1 MKLLGLLNEAINKK
15 RLISLLKTMD
25 ITGEDAKSELEGIVS
40 YVKELPEELKLYRIL
55 SVDSKDEINKD
66 ELGSHYSTDRKN
78 LLSSHDYVTGS
89 GEDYYIVTVKV
100 KKSMV
105 DVMET
110 LENNILYPNEKEI
123 TLKNKGKGVEIIS
136 IKKINKG

>member
-1 MKLLGLLNEAINKK
+1 MKLLGLLNETINKK
-15 RLISLLKTMD
+15 RLMSLLKTMD
-25 ITGEDAKSELEGIVS
+25 ITGEDAKSELEDIVS
-40 YVKELPEELKLYRIL
+40 YIKELPEELKLYRIL
-55 SVDSKDEINKD
+55 SVDSKDDINKE

-89 GEDYYIVTVKV
+89 GEEYYLVTVKV

-136 IKKINKG
+136 TKKINKG

>member
-1 MKLLGLLNEAINKK
+1 MKLLGLLNETINKK

-25 ITGEDAKSELEGIVS
+25 ITGEDAKSELEDIVS

-55 SVDSKDEINKD
+55 SVDSKDDINK
-66 ELGSHYSTDRKN
+66 EKLGSHYSTDRKN

-89 GEDYYIVTVKV
+89 GEEYYLVTVKA

-136 IKKINKG
+136 TKKINKG

>member
-1 MKLLGLLNEAINKK
+1 MKLLGLLNETINKK

-25 ITGEDAKSELEGIVS
+25 ITGEDAKSELEDVVS

-55 SVDSKDEINKD
+55 SVDSKDDINQE

-89 GEDYYIVTVKV
+89 GEDYYIVTVKA

-136 IKKINKG
+136 IKKINKE

>member
-1 MKLLGLLNEAINKK
+1 MKLLGLLNETINKK
-15 RLISLLKTMD
+15 RLMSLLKTMN
-25 ITGEDAKSELEGIVS
+25 ITGEDAKSELEDIVS

-55 SVDSKDEINKD
+55 SVDSKDDINQE

-89 GEDYYIVTVKV
+89 GEEYYLVTVKV

-123 TLKNKGKGVEIIS
+123 TLKKKGKGVEIIS
-136 IKKINKG
+136 IKKINKE

>member
-15 RLISLLKTMD
+15 RLMSLLKTMD
-25 ITGEDAKSELEGIVS
+25 ITGEDAKSELEDIVS

-55 SVDSKDEINKD
+55 SVDSKDDINKE

-89 GEDYYIVTVKV
+89 GEEYYLVTVKV

-136 IKKINKG
+136 TNKG

>member
-1 MKLLGLLNEAINKK
+1 MKLLGLLNETINKK
-15 RLISLLKTMD
+15 RLMSLLKTMD
-25 ITGEDAKSELEGIVS
+25 ITGEDAKSELEDIVS

-55 SVDSKDEINKD
+55 SVNSKDDINKE

-89 GEDYYIVTVKV
+89 GEEYYLVTVKV

-136 IKKINKG
+136 TKKINKG

>member
-1 MKLLGLLNEAINKK
+1 MKLLGLLNETINKK
-15 RLISLLKTMD
+15 RLMSLLKTMD
-25 ITGEDAKSELEGIVS
+25 ITGEDAKSELEDIVS

-55 SVDSKDEINKD
+55 SVDSKDDINKE

-89 GEDYYIVTVKV
+89 GEEYYLVTVKA

-136 IKKINKG
+136 TKKINKG

>member
-1 MKLLGLLNEAINKK
+1 MKLLGLLNETINKK
-15 RLISLLKTMD
+15 RLMSLLKTMD
-25 ITGEDAKSELEGIVS
+25 ITGEDAKSELDDIVS

-55 SVDSKDEINKD
+55 SVDSKDDINKE

-89 GEDYYIVTVKV
+89 GEEYYLVTVKA

-136 IKKINKG
+136 TKKINKG

>member
-1 MKLLGLLNEAINKK
+1 MKLLGLLNETINKK

-25 ITGEDAKSELEGIVS
+25 ITGEDAKSELEDIVS

-55 SVDSKDEINKD
+55 SVDSKDDINKE

-89 GEDYYIVTVKV
+89 GEEYYLVTVKA

-110 LENNILYPNEKEI
+110 LENNILYTNEKEI

-136 IKKINKG
+136 TKKINKG

>member
-1 MKLLGLLNEAINKK
+1 
-15 RLISLLKTMD
+15 MD
-25 ITGEDAKSELEGIVS
+25 ITGEDAKSELEDIVS

-55 SVDSKDEINKD
+55 SVDSKEDINKE
-66 ELGSHYSTDRKN
+66 ELGSHYSTDKKN

-89 GEDYYIVTVKV
+89 GEEYYLVTVKA

-136 IKKINKG
+136 TKKINKR

>member
-1 MKLLGLLNEAINKK
+1 M
-15 RLISLLKTMD
+15 SLLKTMD
-25 ITGEDAKSELEGIVS
+25 ITGEDAKSELEDIVS

-55 SVDSKDEINKD
+55 SVDSKEDINKE

-89 GEDYYIVTVKV
+89 GEEYYLVTVKV

-136 IKKINKG
+136 TKKINKG

>member
-1 MKLLGLLNEAINKK
+1 MKLLGLLNETINKK
-15 RLISLLKTMD
+15 RLMSLLKTMD
-25 ITGEDAKSELEGIVS
+25 ITGEDAKSELEDIVS
-40 YVKELPEELKLYRIL
+40 YVKDLPEELKLYRIL
-55 SVDSKDEINKD
+55 SVDSKDDINQE

-89 GEDYYIVTVKV
+89 GEEYYLVTVKV

-136 IKKINKG
+136 TKKINKG

>member
-1 MKLLGLLNEAINKK
+1 M
-15 RLISLLKTMD
+15 SLLKTMD
-25 ITGEDAKSELEGIVS
+25 ITGEDAKSELEDIVS

-55 SVDSKDEINKD
+55 SVDSKDDINKE

-89 GEDYYIVTVKV
+89 GEEYYLVTVKV

-136 IKKINKG
+136 TKKINKG

>member
-1 MKLLGLLNEAINKK
+1 MRLLGLLNETINKK

-25 ITGEDAKSELEGIVS
+25 ITGEDAKSELEDIVS
-40 YVKELPEELKLYRIL
+40 YVRELPEELKLYRIL
-55 SVDSKDEINKD
+55 SVDSKDDINKD

-89 GEDYYIVTVKV
+89 GEEYYLVTVKV

-123 TLKNKGKGVEIIS
+123 TLKKKGKGVEIIS
-136 IKKINKG
+136 IKKINEE

>member
-1 MKLLGLLNEAINKK
+1 MKLLGLLNETINKK
-15 RLISLLKTMD
+15 RLMLLLKTMD
-25 ITGEDAKSELEGIVS
+25 ITGEDAKSELEDIVS

-55 SVDSKDEINKD
+55 SVDSKEDINKE

-89 GEDYYIVTVKV
+89 GEEYYLVTVKV

-136 IKKINKG
+136 TKKINKG

>member
-1 MKLLGLLNEAINKK
+1 MKLLGLLNETINKK
-15 RLISLLKTMD
+15 RLMSLLKTMD
-25 ITGEDAKSELEGIVS
+25 ITGEDAKSELEDIVS

-55 SVDSKDEINKD
+55 SVDSKDDINKE
-66 ELGSHYSTDRKN
+66 ELGSHYSTDKKN

-89 GEDYYIVTVKV
+89 GEEYYLVTVKA

-136 IKKINKG
+136 TKKINKG

>member
-1 MKLLGLLNEAINKK
+1 MKLLGLLNETINKK

-25 ITGEDAKSELEGIVS
+25 ITGEDAKSELEDVVS

-55 SVDSKDEINKD
+55 SVDSKDDINQE

-89 GEDYYIVTVKV
+89 GEDYYIVTVKA

-123 TLKNKGKGVEIIS
+123 TLKNTGKGVEIIS
-136 IKKINKG
+136 IKKINKE

>member
-55 SVDSKDEINKD
+55 SVDSKDDINKE

-89 GEDYYIVTVKV
+89 GEEYYLVTVKA

-136 IKKINKG
+136 TKKINKG

>member
-1 MKLLGLLNEAINKK
+1 MKLLGLLNETINKK

-25 ITGEDAKSELEGIVS
+25 ITGEDAKSELEDIVS

-55 SVDSKDEINKD
+55 SVDSKDDINKE
-66 ELGSHYSTDRKN
+66 ELGSHYSTDKKN

-89 GEDYYIVTVKV
+89 GEEYYLVTVKV

-136 IKKINKG
+136 TKKINKG

>member
-1 MKLLGLLNEAINKK
+1 M
-15 RLISLLKTMD
+15 SLLKTMD
-25 ITGEDAKSELEGIVS
+25 ITGEDAKSELEDIVS

-55 SVDSKDEINKD
+55 SVNSKDDINKE

-89 GEDYYIVTVKV
+89 GEEYYLVTVKV

-136 IKKINKG
+136 TKKINKG

>member
-1 MKLLGLLNEAINKK
+1 MKLLGLLNETINKK

-25 ITGEDAKSELEGIVS
+25 ITGEDAKSELEDIVS

-55 SVDSKDEINKD
+55 SVDSKDDINQE

-89 GEDYYIVTVKV
+89 GEDYYLVTVKA

-123 TLKNKGKGVEIIS
+123 TLKNKGKGVEITS

>member
-1 MKLLGLLNEAINKK
+1 MKLLGLLNETINKK
-15 RLISLLKTMD
+15 RLMSLLKTMD
-25 ITGEDAKSELEGIVS
+25 ITGEDAKSELEDIVS
-40 YVKELPEELKLYRIL
+40 YIKELPEELKLYRIL
-55 SVDSKDEINKD
+55 SVDSKDDINKE

-89 GEDYYIVTVKV
+89 GEEYYLVTVKA

-136 IKKINKG
+136 TKKINKG

>member
-25 ITGEDAKSELEGIVS
+25 ITGEDAKSELEDIVS

-55 SVDSKDEINKD
+55 SVDSKDDINKD

-136 IKKINKG
+136 IKKINRG

>member
-89 GEDYYIVTVKV
+89 GEEYYLVTVKV